1 MRLSE
6 LVSRMSPT
14 TFTEIALVMFLAVFA
29 LMASRAYSRK
39 ARAEHGAYAA
49 LPLCDDA
56 VAAAAPDRGAR
67 TARSSSDGRA
77 S

>member
-1 MRLSE
+1 MRLSD

-29 LMASRAYSRK
+29 IMAFRALRRS
-39 ARAEHGAYAA
+39 ARAQHERWGEIPLDDGIEPREAGAT
-49 LPLCDDA
+49 
-56 VAAAAPDRGAR
+56 R
-67 TARSSSDGRA
+67 RA

>member
-14 TFTEIALVMFLAVFA
+14 TFTQIALVMFLAVFA
-29 LMASRAYSRK
+29 LMAFRALRRS
-39 ARAEHGAYAA
+39 ARVQHALWAQIPLDDGDGGAPQAS
-49 LPLCDDA
+49 L
-56 VAAAAPDRGAR
+56 AAPETGA
-67 TARSSSDGRA
+67 ARRA